1 MILSD
6 QVPRAPTCT
15 DIPIYRINMIAK
27 IFWLNQIQVVWSNLD
42 CFIDRLPAS
51 TNRGAAGHTDSTAAA
66 ACSSGAR
73 WNPGIWWFLRI
84 FAPLLIEWRGN
95 WQFKEG
101 QSEPWNGSTQPPLKP
116 NDPRWGPWQVRHKRH
131 QFDGWFW
138 LVGQPDELHPETAW
152 AYAYHCFNAEETS
165 SYSHTSHI
173 VSTKVVGNTGEIIG
187 QCCWFARADSYLPQ
201 ICDMN
206 LSQWISPPIGLH
218 DFAPQTTRHFRLQR
232 QQNIAPLQRWGHTL
246 LHWNSFTLKHS
257 SDVNVSMCRTSTDS
271 SESRLWSSGG
281 IHFVEVQCQ
290 NNQYTML
297 NHVLIHLERF
307 HYIAAA
313 EKRKGLATC
322 SDTLTTAGSH
332 QSYSKSVDPTQ
343 SRSKLAF
350 CQTWLLTLS
359 SANICIPLSCISRVG
374 NRFAR
379 QKHLFLQFQFTSSRA
394 TTEAVRQHAGNRL
407 RDLFWASNRLL
418 VSAGVM
424 VFAC

>member
-1 MILSD
+1 MPFGHPRSGTKGWDWLPYRPPNSGAFWTLDWRLLLMILLPLICLNHVESVLNRFTSICIVKGLGTQEAICGSEVVSFCLMYFHGTCIEFLRRLMKPITQRSLQAAQIFSDAHGKEAKSVSGSLQFSVKIGGFWMILSD

-84 FAPLLIEWRGN
+84 FAPLLIEWRGS
-95 WQFKEG
+95 WWFKEG
-101 QSEPWNGSTQPPLKP
+101 QSESWNGSTQPPLKP

-131 QFDGWFW
+131 LFDGWFW

-201 ICDMN
+201 ICNMN
-206 LSQWISPPIGLH
+206 LSQWISPP
-218 DFAPQTTRHFRLQR
+218 
-232 QQNIAPLQRWGHTL
+232 
-246 LHWNSFTLKHS
+246 
-257 SDVNVSMCRTSTDS
+257 
-271 SESRLWSSGG
+271 
-281 IHFVEVQCQ
+281 
-290 NNQYTML
+290 
-297 NHVLIHLERF
+297 
-307 HYIAAA
+307 
-313 EKRKGLATC
+313 
-322 SDTLTTAGSH
+322 
-332 QSYSKSVDPTQ
+332 
-343 SRSKLAF
+343 
-350 CQTWLLTLS
+350 
-359 SANICIPLSCISRVG
+359 
-374 NRFAR
+374 
-379 QKHLFLQFQFTSSRA
+379 
-394 TTEAVRQHAGNRL
+394 
-407 RDLFWASNRLL
+407 
-418 VSAGVM
+418 
-424 VFAC
+424 